1 MRELFDETAVE
12 NVLHGKIRNK
22 APASLQVPCFF
33 DSQRDFSVDGVKG
46 AGKPGVDFLFTSIL
60 PQKGTSD
67 EPFGAATV
75 MNGIFL
81 VPGGDVG
88 KTRGVGRDLMP
99 CPRRQRATNIPPCTR
114 N

>member
-1 MRELFDETAVE
+1 MRELSDETAVE

-33 DSQRDFSVDGVKG
+33 DSQRDFSVDGMKG

-75 MNGIFL
+75 MNGIFS
-81 VPGGDVG
+81 VAGWGDVG
-88 KTRGVGRDLMP
+88 KTRGVGWDLMP
-99 CPRRQRATNIPPCTR
+99 CPRRQ
-114 N
+114 